1 MNNSPELSQ
10 YIAVIVKWWWALC
23 LATIV
28 GAGIGYKFAQ
38 LVPPGYEATTTVI
51 VGPSLKATNL
61 STGDIQIS
69 DRLAFTYVELVRREP
84 VLQGTINALNLK
96 ENWQEL
102 KQQVR
107 ASLVQQTQLLEIT
120 ADAPTAEEAWMIADE
135 VAHQLILLSPTALQD
150 QEENKH
156 QDFVHYQLENL
167 QAKIEAGHK
176 QRNALEKT
184 MTDTL
189 SADQVTKLQNEIN
202 TLEKLISDWENNYT
216 QLLIITERKNSPNYL
231 AIVESA
237 QGNWKKAQP
246 GTLIAVVLAGIIG
259 FMLVLGLV
267 CLREFLDDT
276 VKSTDDLSRSMGLD
290 VLGVIG
296 RIKGKRFSDKL
307 IAEHN
312 PLSPITESY
321 RMIRSSIQL
330 MSTERQAK
338 FIMIT
343 SPGPAEGKSITVANL
358 GIVMAQAGLKT
369 IIVDSNLRWPAQHEI
384 FQLANKGGL
393 TELLNSPV
401 LKVESC
407 LRATGIKNLQ
417 VLTSGEIVP
426 DSLELLA
433 SEGMKQLLIKLNE
446 LADVII
452 CDSPPALF
460 IADVTV
466 LANQMDG
473 VVLVTEARQTQ
484 RQLAKQ
490 TVTKLQQAEVNILG
504 GVLNLAP
511 NKQRGSYYYR
521 SNIPSKPAPVVQS
534 VQPRPKR
541 RWQWLAFF
549 K

>member
-1 MNNSPELSQ
+1 MSNSTELSQ
-10 YIAVIVKWWWALC
+10 YIAVIIKWWWALC
-23 LATIV
+23 LATAI
-28 GAGIGYKFAQ
+28 GAGVGYKFAQ
-38 LVPPGYEATTTVI
+38 LVPPGYTATTTVI

-84 VLQGTINALNLK
+84 VLQGTINALGLK
-96 ENWQEL
+96 ENWQQL
-102 KQQVR
+102 RKRVR

-120 ADAPTAEEAWMIADE
+120 ADASTAEEAWQTADE
-135 VAHQLILLSPTALQD
+135 VAHQLILLSPTAVQD

-156 QDFVHYQLENL
+156 QDFVRYQLENL
-167 QAKIEAGHK
+167 QTKIEAGHK
-176 QRNALEKT
+176 QRNTLEKT

-189 SADQVTKLQNEIN
+189 SAEQVAKLQNEIN
-202 TLEKLISDWENNYT
+202 TLEKLITDWENNYT
-216 QLLIITERKNSPNYL
+216 QLLIIAERKNSPNYL

-237 QGNWKKAQP
+237 QGNWSKAQL
-246 GTLIAVVLAGIIG
+246 GTSLAVVIAGIIG

-276 VKSTDDLSRSMGLD
+276 VKSIDDLSRSTGLN

-296 RIKGKRFSDKL
+296 RIKGKHFSDKL

-330 MSTERQAK
+330 MSTDRQAK

-358 GIVMAQAGLKT
+358 GVVVAQAGLKT
-369 IIVDSNLRWPAQHEI
+369 IIIDSNLRWPVQHEI
-384 FQLANKGGL
+384 FQLTNKSGL

-401 LKVESC
+401 LKVEAY

-417 VLTSGEIVP
+417 VLTSGELVP

-433 SEGMKQLLIKLNE
+433 SESMKQLLVKLNE

-460 IADVTV
+460 IAEATV
-466 LANQMDG
+466 LASQMDG
-473 VVLVTEARQTQ
+473 VVLVTEARQT
-484 RQLAKQ
+484 RHQLARQ
-490 TVTKLQQAEVNILG
+490 TITKLQQAEVNILG
-504 GVLNLAP
+504 GVLNRAP

-521 SNIPSKPAPVVQS
+521 PNIPSKPVPAVPSVQS
-534 VQPRPKR
+534 RPKR